1 MKIIDCAK
9 SYLGIIEG
17 SSEHHEIV
25 NIYNTIKPLPF
36 GYKVT
41 YYDAWCATFVCA
53 MAQKA
58 GVIKYI
64 YPTCSCPEMVKMY
77 KKNKRFSKALKNAV
91 AGNFIIYSF
100 SKNGVAEHVG
110 IIEENNG
117 GILKVI
123 EGNRNDRVAY
133 RTIKYNDSVV
143 MGFCI
148 NNFPEEMNKTERL
161 AEIMYQE
168 DEHRYNNNQDL
179 MYHTKEDFEAEKA
192 ERQNNSSQLDSV
204 AMSVIAG
211 KYGNGKDRKE
221 KLEKAGYNYL
231 EVQNRVNY
239 LWHKMY
245 G

>member
-9 SYLGIIEG
+9 SYLGVIEG
-17 SSEHHEIV
+17 SSKHHEIV

-64 YPTCSCPEMVKMY
+64 YPTCSCPEMVNMY
-77 KKNKRFSKALKNAV
+77 KKNKRFSKAMKNAV

-123 EGNRNDRVAY
+123 EGNRNDKVAY

-148 NNFPEEMNKTERL
+148 NNFPTDNRNKPV
-161 AEIMYQE
+161 I
-168 DEHRYNNNQDL
+168 
-179 MYHTKEDFEAEKA
+179 
-192 ERQNNSSQLDSV
+192 NSSQLDSV

-211 KYGNGKDRKE
+211 RYGNGKDRKE
-221 KLEKAGYNYL
+221 KLEKAGYNCL